1 MVALK
6 EDSSK
11 RRRSIAVLNQA
22 KKVAAPSGRRRAYS
36 IAPGERLNDLN
47 KSRRPSFVSPP

>member
-22 KKVAAPSGRRRAYS
+22 KKVPNGRRRAYS
-36 IAPGERLNDLN
+36 IAPGERLNDLD
-47 KSRRPSFVSPP
+47 KSRRPSFVSFP